1 MGKQTQEPR
10 APYSKWFFL
19 FFLKSQ
25 SCRSKFIIGCDQKS
39 NKKKQDPIKTMPMMN
54 GRRRGEGKTTTG
66 QETEKLVK
74 KTKPKSGIAYKR
86 KS

>member
-1 MGKQTQEPR
+1 M
-10 APYSKWFFL
+10 
-19 FFLKSQ
+19 
-25 SCRSKFIIGCDQKS
+25 RSKVDQ
-39 NKKKQDPIKTMPMMN
+39 KKQDPIKTMPMMN

>member
-1 MGKQTQEPR
+1 M
-10 APYSKWFFL
+10 
-19 FFLKSQ
+19 
-25 SCRSKFIIGCDQKS
+25 RSKVEQ
-39 NKKKQDPIKTMPMMN
+39 KKQDPIKNDADDEWKET
-54 GRRRGEGKTTTG
+54 GGGEITTG